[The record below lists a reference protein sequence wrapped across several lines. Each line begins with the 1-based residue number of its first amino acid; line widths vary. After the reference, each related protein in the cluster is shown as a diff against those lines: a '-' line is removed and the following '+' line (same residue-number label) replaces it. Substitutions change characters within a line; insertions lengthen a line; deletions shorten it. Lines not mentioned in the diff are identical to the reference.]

1 MDENLKNE
9 NLKKENEK
17 IIKWTI
23 NHGEITQESKFW
35 NDFDDIGEEELL
47 KNKIIKVKIFTG
59 KKDGK
64 DVIVGV
70 GFTFKSYSSGE
81 EMPCKEHLGSLQYED
96 FKELDIKNDEYLT
109 DFRIRVPYDLEYI
122 SQIGFKTSKGN
133 ELLVGKEDGNELP
146 INSNGGDNIII
157 GTFGCANKKLDA
169 IGILYVDK
177 KQYLKRKCFALFMLN
192 HLAKTDSDFKKET
205 EEKYAKL
212 EEDYKYLWKTVNLP
226 NAIFSQVVKYCCA

>member
-35 NDFDDIGEEELL
+35 NDFEDIGEEELL

-96 FKELDIKNDEYLT
+96 FKELDIKSDEYLT

-177 KQYLKRKCFALFMLN
+177 KQFLKRKCFALFMLN
-192 HLAKTDSDFKKET
+192 HLAKTDTDFKKET

>member
-9 NLKKENEK
+9 KEK

-35 NDFDDIGEEELL
+35 NDFEDIGEEELL

-96 FKELDIKNDEYLT
+96 FKELDIKSDEYLT

-177 KQYLKRKCFALFMLN
+177 KQFLKRKCFALFMLN
-192 HLAKTDSDFKKET
+192 HLAKTDNDFKKET